1 MARGYPDI
9 IHPYPMFQETQE
21 DVERMSREN
30 MRRYLHHR
38 LRSLDVRIRALSR
51 EHDGL
56 DAQPSHL
63 VWNAEATR
71 DVWEEVLE
79 MDYLQTM
86 RAAIADTLAA
96 L

>member
-51 EHDGL
+51 EHGGL
-56 DAQPSHL
+56 TGQQNHQA
-63 VWNAEATR
+63 WNGGVTR
-71 DVWEEVLE
+71 NIWEDVLE
-79 MDYLQTM
+79 MDYLQAM
-86 RAAIADTLAA
+86 RDAIADTLAA